1 MWLAAFVLP
10 LQGTAVGVI
19 SALRPARIHCRA
31 EAPLFVGDAGEAE
44 PSRAGLRPQ
53 LDADVA
59 VSRAHFTAPDLANPT
74 DPTDPLR
81 GDHISGSIQTVVSVG
96 VTVAELGS

>member
-1 MWLAAFVLP
+1 MIWLAAFVLP

-19 SALRPARIHCRA
+19 SALRPARIHHRA

-53 LDADVA
+53 LNADVA
-59 VSRAHFTAPDLANPT
+59 VSRARFTAPDLAN
-74 DPTDPLR
+74 PTDPLR